1 MGAVVEGQTE
11 RSGPARTT
19 LSISVLGTL
28 LVLMNYT
35 APIGTL
41 PAIASALGA
50 GVTGQVWIL
59 GGINLGLSA
68 SLLLAGR
75 LADRR
80 GLRRVFLAG
89 GLGFALTTAGCAA
102 APGVAAFVAA
112 RTAQGLASAALL
124 AAGLGLIGQAFPSGP
139 RRAWATGLW
148 GAALGAGIT
157 LGPLFAAGLA
167 MLGDWRQV
175 YGVLA
180 VAALGLSAASRRLP
194 ADAPVRRQAEG
205 LDVLG
210 ALALSGAMACLVA
223 ALTSG
228 RTGWAQPGVLGCLVG
243 FVGLVALF
251 GQRQRR
257 ARHPIVRPGLFRA
270 PLLRAA
276 TVGALFTGLSVIGFM
291 SYLPTVLQRAH
302 GYGALASAGVVAS
315 WSGVSVL
322 AALLARRLPAGFG
335 GQAQLAVGLALCG
348 VGVVAGYGLG
358 AGAFSLPRLLLG
370 LVVAGVGS
378 GLANAALARLAV
390 QSVPA
395 ELAGTGSGVNNTARY
410 LGSAVGVTAAVV
422 VSAWLDADAAL
433 LLAGGLSLL
442 GGLWVA
448 LVRDRRPVRQHRAR
462 THASALTHEQ

>member
-1 MGAVVEGQTE
+1 MSAVVGEAAE
-11 RSGPARTT
+11 VSAPARTT
-19 LSISVLGTL
+19 LGIVVLGTL

-41 PAIASALGA
+41 PAIATALGA
-50 GVTGQVWIL
+50 GITGQVWIL

-75 LADRR
+75 LADRY

-89 GLGFALTTAGCAA
+89 GLGFALTTAGCAV
-102 APGVAAFVAA
+102 APGVGAFVAA

-124 AAGLGLIGQAFPSGP
+124 AAGLGLIGQAFPGGP

-157 LGPLFAAGLA
+157 LGPLFAAGLTL
-167 MLGDWRQV
+167 LGDWRLV
-175 YGVLA
+175 YAVLA
-180 VAALGLSAASRRLP
+180 AAALGLTAASRRLP
-194 ADAPVRRQAEG
+194 ADAPVQRRAEG
-205 LDVLG
+205 LDVFG
-210 ALALSGAMACLVA
+210 ALALSGAIACMVA
-223 ALTSG
+223 ALTGG
-228 RTGWAQPGVLGCLVG
+228 RTGWTQPGVLGCLVG
-243 FVGLVALF
+243 FLGLLALF
-251 GQRQRR
+251 GLRQRR

-291 SYLPTVLQRAH
+291 SYLPTVLQRVH
-302 GYGALASAGVVAS
+302 GYGALASAGILAA
-315 WSGVSVL
+315 WSGISVL
-322 AALLARRLPAGFG
+322 TALLARRLPAGFG
-335 GQAQLAVGLALCG
+335 GQAQLAVGMGLCG
-348 VGVVAGYGLG
+348 VGVVAGYGLA
-358 AGAFSLPRLLLG
+358 AGIYSLPRLLLG
-370 LVVAGVGS
+370 LAVAGAGS
-378 GLANAALARLAV
+378 GLVNAALARLAV

-433 LLAGGLSLL
+433 LLAGALSLL

-448 LVRDRRPVRQHRAR
+448 LVGERRCL
-462 THASALTHEQ
+462 S